1 MGQWCLYD
9 VWPPGRIP
17 QVWHYTWCDCYF
29 SSPVWKWN
37 NRTKA
42 KWEHLELVVLLWC
55 CLLQKSTVKK
65 KNVLEVCRTIIVYDL
80 MYGVARLLSI
90 SLQGICK
97 PFNSWLR
104 STCNFSPKHPFL
116 IQQTGDE
123 NMQTNQ
129 AEVVILI

>member
-1 MGQWCLYD
+1 MGASGTGGTA
-9 VWPPGRIP
+9 VM
-17 QVWHYTWCDCYF
+17 
-29 SSPVWKWN
+29 
-37 NRTKA
+37 
-42 KWEHLELVVLLWC
+42 LLAS
-55 CLLQKSTVKK
+55 KEYGEK
-65 KNVLEVCRTIIVYDL
+65 KNLLEVCRTIIVYDL
-80 MYGVARLLSI
+80 KYSVARLLSI
-90 SLQGICK
+90 SLHGICK

>member
-1 MGQWCLYD
+1 MTCDLQD
-9 VWPPGRIP
+9 VYHRCGIILG
-17 QVWHYTWCDCYF
+17 VTVT
-29 SSPVWKWN
+29 SPVQCESEITGRKQNRSIWN
-37 NRTKA
+37 
-42 KWEHLELVVLLWC
+42 WWYC
-55 CLLQKSTVKK
+55 CDVACFKRVRWKK

-80 MYGVARLLSI
+80 MYSVTRLLSI
-90 SLQGICK
+90 SLHGICK

>member
-1 MGQWCLYD
+1 MGAS
-9 VWPPGRIP
+9 G
-17 QVWHYTWCDCYF
+17 TGG
-29 SSPVWKWN
+29 
-37 NRTKA
+37 T
-42 KWEHLELVVLLWC
+42 VVMLLAS
-55 CLLQKSTVKK
+55 KEYGEK

-129 AEVVILI
+129 AEVAILI

>member
-1 MGQWCLYD
+1 MGAS
-9 VWPPGRIP
+9 G
-17 QVWHYTWCDCYF
+17 TGG
-29 SSPVWKWN
+29 
-37 NRTKA
+37 T
-42 KWEHLELVVLLWC
+42 VVMLLAS
-55 CLLQKSTVKK
+55 KEYGEK

-80 MYGVARLLSI
+80 MYGVAPLLSI

>member
-1 MGQWCLYD
+1 MGAS
-9 VWPPGRIP
+9 G
-17 QVWHYTWCDCYF
+17 TGG
-29 SSPVWKWN
+29 
-37 NRTKA
+37 T
-42 KWEHLELVVLLWC
+42 VVMLLAS
-55 CLLQKSTVKK
+55 KEYGEK

-116 IQQTGDE
+116 IQQTSDE
-123 NMQTNQ
+123 NMHTNQ

>member
-1 MGQWCLYD
+1 MGAS
-9 VWPPGRIP
+9 G
-17 QVWHYTWCDCYF
+17 TGG
-29 SSPVWKWN
+29 
-37 NRTKA
+37 T
-42 KWEHLELVVLLWC
+42 VVMLLAS
-55 CLLQKSTVKK
+55 KEYGEK
-65 KNVLEVCRTIIVYDL
+65 KNVLEACRTIIVYDL

-129 AEVVILI
+129 AEVVFLIETKFS

>member
-1 MGQWCLYD
+1 MGAS
-9 VWPPGRIP
+9 G
-17 QVWHYTWCDCYF
+17 TGG
-29 SSPVWKWN
+29 
-37 NRTKA
+37 T
-42 KWEHLELVVLLWC
+42 VVMLLAS
-55 CLLQKSTVKK
+55 KEYGEK

-97 PFNSWLR
+97 PFNSWVR
-104 STCNFSPKHPFL
+104 STCNFSPKHSFL